1 MVKQAKFSETVTWV
15 LLSGI
20 IVFGAVMLFL
30 YFSKNKVDTAN
41 QASQIPQ
48 AAVKQIISPNE
59 ALAKVREL
67 AEVKSYLEQV
77 PNAKVEVDSTDE
89 ETNTYLVH
97 VYEIKNGHTATFNWY
112 TVDKKTGKITPE
124 LQKFRNILDS
134 E

>member
-1 MVKQAKFSETVTWV
+1 MVKQAKFQKIATRV
-15 LLSGI
+15 LFS
-20 IVFGAVMLFL
+20 AVVIFMMVMAFL
-30 YFSKNKVDTAN
+30 YFSKNRVDTAN

-48 AAVKQIISPNE
+48 AAVKQTISPNE

-67 AEVKSYLEQV
+67 AEVKSYLVQI
-77 PNAKVEVDSTDE
+77 PNARIEVDSTDE

-112 TVDKKTGKITPE
+112 NVDKKTGEITAE
-124 LQKFRNILDS
+124 FDFEEGS

>member
-1 MVKQAKFSETVTWV
+1 MVKQAKFQKIATRV
-15 LLSGI
+15 LFS
-20 IVFGAVMLFL
+20 AVVIFMMVMAFL
-30 YFSKNKVDTAN
+30 YFSKNRVHTAN

-112 TVDKKTGKITPE
+112 TVDKKTGEITAE
-124 LQKFRNILDS
+124 FDFEEGS

>member
-1 MVKQAKFSETVTWV
+1 
-15 LLSGI
+15 
-20 IVFGAVMLFL
+20 MLFL